1 MEADETSHESRATRD
16 EPRKT
21 GTREWAELTRNIQMG
36 CEHDC
41 RYCYARWN
49 AVTRYKLCS
58 REQWREPHI
67 FSERVDARYHKLEG
81 VVMVSSTHDVT
92 MRNANECLVVLR
104 KLLEA
109 GNEVLIVSKPD
120 WNVIQLVMEA
130 LKYWQSQV
138 MFRFTIGS
146 SFDNVLKFWE
156 PGAPNFESRI
166 KSLSCAFL
174 EGWRTSVSCEPYLD
188 CHPAHIVA
196 LYKCCAPFL
205 SRDPAGGMWF
215 GMLRHWNSRV
225 DLAGATEQ
233 EIKLYVEPLRAAQS
247 DAFVRLL
254 VKELDGKPHVRWKD
268 SIQEVIERQ
277 PQISLATESTEDT
290 EDTEKGSVDA
300 QELHQ

>member
-21 GTREWAELTRNIQMG
+21 GTREWAAINVNIQTG

-49 AVTRYKLCS
+49 AVTRYKWCT
-58 REQWREPHI
+58 RQQWCEPKI
-67 FSERVDARYHKLEG
+67 DSARVDKDYGRYEG
-81 VVMVSSTHDVT
+81 RVMFPSAHDVT

-138 MFRFTIGS
+138 MFRVTIGS
-146 SFDNVLKFWE
+146 CFDNVLKFWE
-156 PGAPNFESRI
+156 PGAPNFDSRI
-166 KSLSCAFL
+166 KSLCCSFL

-188 CHPAHIVA
+188 CHPAHVVA
-196 LYKCCAPFL
+196 LYEQCAPFL

-233 EIKLYVEPLRAAQS
+233 EINLYVEPLRAAQS
-247 DAFVRLL
+247 DAFVHLL

-268 SIQEVIERQ
+268 SIQEVIDKDRAS
-277 PQISLATESTEDT
+277 SLVSRDSQSPVAKEPCNP
-290 EDTEKGSVDA
+290 
-300 QELHQ
+300 

>member
-1 MEADETSHESRATRD
+1 MALRFGRI
-16 EPRKT
+16 KT
-21 GTREWAELTRNIQMG
+21 FSEWNT
-36 CEHDC
+36 
-41 RYCYARWN
+41 
-49 AVTRYKLCS
+49 
-58 REQWREPHI
+58 PHI
-67 FSERVDARYHKLEG
+67 RTAEVAKQRRKLDG
-81 VVMVSSTHDVT
+81 VIMFQGASDITH
-92 MRNANECLVVLR
+92 RNASECLVVLR

-109 GNEVLIVSKPD
+109 GNEVLIVSKPA
-120 WNVIQLVMEA
+120 WNVVQLMMES

-196 LYKCCAPFL
+196 LYEQCAPFL

-233 EIKLYVEPLRAAQS
+233 QIKLYVEPLRVAQG

-268 SIQEVIERQ
+268 SIREMIERQ
-277 PQISLATESTEDT
+277 PQRYLATEGTEIT
-290 EDTEKGSVDA
+290 EITEKGSTDA
-300 QELHQ
+300 QELHK